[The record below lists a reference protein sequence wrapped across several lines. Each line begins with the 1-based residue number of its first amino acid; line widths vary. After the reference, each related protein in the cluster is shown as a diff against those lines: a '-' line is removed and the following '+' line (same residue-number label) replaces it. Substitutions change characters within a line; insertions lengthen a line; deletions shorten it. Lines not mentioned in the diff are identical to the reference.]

1 MATRLFT
8 YGTFKAIPK
17 QNEWLPGVFATAHGV
32 NLNKTGIKAPALDI
46 EYGEIVKLTEFG
58 LSAPGA
64 YKVERVASGT
74 TAFGVILRTTDGQ
87 ISMEEGIIERP
98 RSRTA
103 MSIYPL
109 ASANNFKIAVP
120 VDSAQTP
127 VVGDAVYVSYESGK
141 QGSVRTNVDTNKGI
155 ALTGW
160 TFATEKYKPTNGAGY
175 AVVIQR
181 TL

>member
-8 YGTFKAIPK
+8 YGTFKAIPR

-32 NLNKTGIKAPALDI
+32 NLNKTGIKAPSLDI

-58 LSAPGA
+58 LDAPSA

-74 TAFGVILRTTDGQ
+74 TDFGVILRTTDGQ
-87 ISMEEGIIERP
+87 ISIEEGIIERP

-109 ASANNFKIAVP
+109 ASANNFKVAVP
-120 VDSAQTP
+120 VEAGQTP
-127 VVGDAVYVSYESGK
+127 VVGSDVYVSYVADKE
-141 QGSVRTNVDTNKGI
+141 GSARTSAGSSAGI
-155 ALTGW
+155 KLTGW